1 MYIVIINLQK
11 KLQSDLIMK
20 NLIILVLVL
29 VFGNAFSQYRF
40 VYRVDFKIDSLN
52 KNFVQSENFNLDIT
66 GNGSVFYPEIFSEWA
81 AIYQHN
87 GSVSKSKLPET
98 KLDYMVKKNY
108 DDEETYFK
116 EMIGTNLYEIR
127 EPRKIVWTN
136 SNETQQYHNYRVK
149 KATTT
154 FAGRQWE
161 AWFSDEFPINDG
173 PYKFKGLPGLI
184 LKIKDTQS
192 DYEIFLVE
200 VKKIDRPLTFEF
212 FKNIN
217 IKTLSIDYDTY
228 LKKKQDFKQNPAL
241 MFIEMGIQLPAEE
254 MKSFSET
261 RKSIDAKQNNKIEL
275 TY

>member
-1 MYIVIINLQK
+1 
-11 KLQSDLIMK
+11 MK

-29 VFGNAFSQYRF
+29 VFENMFSQYRF
-40 VYRVDFKIDSLN
+40 VYRIDFKIDSLN
-52 KNFVQSENFNLDIT
+52 KHFVQSENFNLDIT
-66 GNGSVFYPEIFSEWA
+66 SDGSVFYPEIFSEWA
-81 AIYQHN
+81 SIYKNN

-108 DDEETYFK
+108 IDEETYFR
-116 EMIGTNLYEIR
+116 EMIGMRLYEVP
-127 EPRKIVWTN
+127 EPRKMTWKN
-136 SNETQQYHNYRVK
+136 FNETQQYHSYKVK

-161 AWFSDEFPINDG
+161 AWFSDEFPVNDG

-184 LKIKDTQS
+184 LKIKDTHS

-200 VKKIDRPLTFEF
+200 IKKIDNPFTFDF

-217 IKTLSIDYDTY
+217 IKELSIDYDTY
-228 LKKKQDFKQNPAL
+228 LKKKQDFKENPAL
-241 MFIEMGIQLPAEE
+241 MFIEMGIQLPVEE
-254 MKSFSET
+254 MKKFSET
-261 RKSIDAKQNNKIEL
+261 RKNIDAKQNNKIEL